1 MHTYVW
7 VKALLIA
14 HKLMRHEAK
23 IKNQLCPWNFIQCF
37 RKTDKPSY
45 LYTTP
50 RTDTH
55 IHVRDISFQE
65 SHHEKYI
72 YIYEKK
78 PWRILLSDFLRSI
91 CNFYSTLKKLQLKI
105 IKASILA
112 YFMQKKTAIAIIGLI
127 FKVLS

>member
-1 MHTYVW
+1 MCTYVW
-7 VKALLIA
+7 VKSLLIA

-45 LYTTP
+45 PYTTP
-50 RTDTH
+50 RTHTH
-55 IHVRDISFQE
+55 IHVRDISFRE
-65 SHHEKYI
+65 SHHEKK

-78 PWRILLSDFLRSI
+78 TWRILLSDFLRSI

-112 YFMQKKTAIAIIGLI
+112 CFMQKKTAIAIIGLI